1 MLRGNQKCV
10 VMNTEKRIV
19 KTNQDIFGELCI
31 RNDDSLFAISDE
43 DNKVA
48 QKIYYERFS
57 STYTVVSEVHCL
69 KDKIMV
75 KKLICKM
82 KNAKGV
88 RSSGVLS
95 EMVKSTG
102 ETVIDMIMER

>member
-1 MLRGNQKCV
+1 M
-10 VMNTEKRIV
+10 
-19 KTNQDIFGELCI
+19 
-31 RNDDSLFAISDE
+31 
-43 DNKVA
+43 
-48 QKIYYERFS
+48 
-57 STYTVVSEVHCL
+57 VSEVHCL

>member
-1 MLRGNQKCV
+1 MLRDNQKCV

-48 QKIYYERFS
+48 
-57 STYTVVSEVHCL
+57 
-69 KDKIMV
+69 
-75 KKLICKM
+75 
-82 KNAKGV
+82 
-88 RSSGVLS
+88 
-95 EMVKSTG
+95 
-102 ETVIDMIMER
+102 